1 MHLFTL
7 LLCFQIVYTQ
17 MPASVSNAVLQFT
30 AAAAASNA
38 TATDVN
44 KSNNATANSSAAYS
58 QSRLLALLQR
68 IPSKTVDTG
77 TLLMHRQHHNCCF
90 YESREML
97 AAFMK
102 ALLDCA

>member
-1 MHLFTL
+1 
-7 LLCFQIVYTQ
+7 

-38 TATDVN
+38 TVSSSTTTSSKD
-44 KSNNATANSSAAYS
+44 TANSSAAYS

-77 TLLMHRQHHNCCF
+77 TF
-90 YESREML
+90 YIYHVVMIVTV
-97 AAFMK
+97 
-102 ALLDCA
+102 

>member
-1 MHLFTL
+1 
-7 LLCFQIVYTQ
+7 

-38 TATDVN
+38 ATNAVN
-44 KSNNATANSSAAYS
+44 KSSNGTANSSAAYS

-77 TLLMHRQHHNCCF
+77 TTA
-90 YESREML
+90 YT
-97 AAFMK
+97 AK
-102 ALLDCA
+102 AIYKQLPYRKLRLVVVLVASVYL